1 MKKLINLSLI
11 VLFSTLFTQALRAQD
26 FVDESLVYMEG
37 TYTGRVGVYIKIKP
51 GNSEENV
58 WPIVDQKVTLAV
70 GVIAKKGGKN
80 KQAEIAYTDVCKAV
94 VYKSDEKKNV
104 LEVRLLEDFKTA
116 ASKKNIKADLTNDT
130 PLRISWKGEY

>member
-1 MKKLINLSLI
+1 MKNVIRLSLI
-11 VLFSTLFTQALRAQD
+11 VLFTTLFTNVSKAQNL
-26 FVDESLVYMEG
+26 VDESLVYMEG

-51 GNSEENV
+51 GSNEDNV

-70 GVIAKKGGKN
+70 GVITKKGGKN
-80 KQAEIAYTDVCKAV
+80 KQAEITYTDVCKAV

-104 LEVRLLEDFKTA
+104 LEVRLLEDFKKA